1 MENLPRKNNLET
13 FQAGSLHPYGIFY
26 TINQQSDKQEA
37 VQRTCKEKENNENK
51 NKKRKQNNFK
61 RENNNKKKKQTNKT
75 RQDTNAREYFNINC
89 RGTHISLFS

>member
-61 RENNNKKKKQTNKT
+61 RENNNKKKNKQTKQDKT
-75 RQDTNAREYFNINC
+75 QTRGNIS
-89 RGTHISLFS
+89 ISIAVERT